1 MSIFDS
7 MRRVLDSKALAA
19 ATEAGLA
26 ANIQLMNEETVK
38 NKRTVHAEFWY
49 RTGGSKQCELGPNT
63 SLEMTV
69 GIFQFTIYSPENVGN
84 GAGTKAADMIRA
96 RFNRKQW
103 IVEPYGYIN
112 TQVAN
117 VKNPMSGAING
128 QFVTIVDGEFYYYH
142 RDPDA
147 QDFRS

>member
-1 MSIFDS
+1 MSIFNAL
-7 MRRVLDSKALAA
+7 RRVLDTKALAA

-26 ANIQLMNEETVK
+26 GKIQLMNEETVK
-38 NKRTVHAEFWY
+38 DKRVVHAEFWF

-69 GIFQFTIYSPENVGN
+69 GIFQFTVYSPENVGS
-84 GAGTKAADMIRA
+84 GSGVIAADVLRS

-103 IVEPYGYIN
+103 PVEPYGYIN

-117 VKNPMSGAING
+117 VKTPVSGPVGG
-128 QFVTIVDGEFYYYH
+128 QFVTIVDGTFYYYH

-147 QDFRS
+147 GDFRE